1 LKEITWYFP
10 STLEEVPE
18 LLEKEG
24 VFIHGG
30 GTALLRSNLA
40 RVEGLIDLKALPLNY
55 CRDREG
61 VIEIGTSCTY
71 RQVIEVLQKIDSNN
85 ILIRALSV
93 AASTPLRNRITLG
106 GSIAFFPVWSDL
118 MGPLMVLEAEVTLIG
133 SNKGSFPLVEY
144 LKKREIRNRSL
155 ITGISFKKRELNSY
169 YFRQSRTRFDYSAF
183 SISILVKKSAS
194 PSGPGPASASM
205 TSSGSPSASTIE
217 EPAIVIVGC
226 RNKFSRLSSL
236 EDSLKNRSPADLQL
250 KDIAG
255 SLEVEFA
262 AKKNYSPDYLKHLAA
277 VELERA
283 LKAVLRS

>member
-1 LKEITWYFP
+1 MKEITWYFP
-10 STLEEVPE
+10 SNLEEVPE
-18 LLEKEG
+18 LLKKER
-24 VFIHGG
+24 VLVYGG

-55 CRDREG
+55 CREREG
-61 VIEIGTSCTY
+61 VIEIGAGCTY
-71 RQVIEVLQKIDSNN
+71 SQITEVLQKIDSHN
-85 ILIRALSV
+85 ILIRSLSG

-118 MGPLMVLEAEVTLIG
+118 MGPLLALEAEVALIG
-133 SNKGSFPLVEY
+133 SSKGSFPLVEY

-155 ITGISFKKRELNSY
+155 ITGISYKKRELNSY
-169 YFRQSRTRFDYSAF
+169 YFRQSRTHFDYSAF

-194 PSGPGPASASM
+194 RSGSASL
-205 TSSGSPSASTIE
+205 SASRIE

-236 EDSLKNRSPADLQL
+236 EESLKNCSPDEVQI
-250 KDIAG
+250 KDITG

>member
-1 LKEITWYFP
+1 MKEITWYFP

-18 LLEKEG
+18 LLKKDR
-24 VFIHGG
+24 VFVHGG

-40 RVEGLIDLKALPLNY
+40 GVGGLIDLKALPLNY
-55 CRDREG
+55 CREREG
-61 VIEIGTSCTY
+61 LIEIGAGCTY
-71 RQVIEVLQKIDSNN
+71 SQIIEVLQKIDSHN
-85 ILIRALSV
+85 ILIYALTG

-118 MGPLMVLEAEVTLIG
+118 MGPLLALEAEVTLIG

-144 LKKREIRNRSL
+144 LRKREIRKRSL
-155 ITGISFKKRELNSY
+155 ITGISFKKRKLNSY

-194 PSGPGPASASM
+194 PS
-205 TSSGSPSASTIE
+205 TSTIE
-217 EPAIVIVGC
+217 EPVIVIVGC
-226 RNKFSRLSSL
+226 RNKFTRLSSL
-236 EDSLKNRSPADLQL
+236 EDSLKGSNPADVQL

-283 LKAVLRS
+283 FKAVLRS

>member
-10 STLEEVPE
+10 SILEEVPE
-18 LLEKEG
+18 LLKKDG
-24 VFIHGG
+24 VFVHGG

-55 CRDREG
+55 CREREG
-61 VIEIGTSCTY
+61 VIEIGAGCTY
-71 RQVIEVLQKIDSNN
+71 SQINEVLQKIDSRN
-85 ILIRALSV
+85 ILIRSLSG

-118 MGPLMVLEAEVTLIG
+118 MGPLLALEAEVTLIG
-133 SNKGSFPLVEY
+133 SSNGSFPLVEY

-194 PSGPGPASASM
+194 PAR
-205 TSSGSPSASTIE
+205 SGSDSMASSAPPSASTIE
-217 EPAIVIVGC
+217 EAAIVIVGS
-226 RNKFSRLSSL
+226 RNKFTRLSSL
-236 EDSLKNRSPADLQL
+236 EDSLKGCSPADLQL
-250 KDIAG
+250 KNIAG

-262 AKKNYSPDYLKHLAA
+262 VKKNYSPEYLKPLAA
-277 VELERA
+277 VEMERG
-283 LKAVLRS
+283 LNAVLRS

>member
-1 LKEITWYFP
+1 MKEITWYIP

-18 LLEKEG
+18 LLKKEG
-24 VFIHGG
+24 VFVHGG

-40 RVEGLIDLKALPLNY
+40 RVEGLIDLKTLPLNY
-55 CRDREG
+55 CREREG
-61 VIEIGTSCTY
+61 VIEIGAGCTY
-71 RQVIEVLQKIDSNN
+71 SQIIEVLQKIDSHN
-85 ILIRALSV
+85 ILISALSG
-93 AASTPLRNRITLG
+93 AASTPLKNRITLG

-118 MGPLMVLEAEVTLIG
+118 IGPLLALEAEVTLIG

-169 YFRQSRTRFDYSAF
+169 YFRQSRTRFDYSAV

-194 PSGPGPASASM
+194 
-205 TSSGSPSASTIE
+205 GSLSTSTIE
-217 EPAIVIVGC
+217 EAAIVIVGC
-226 RNKFSRLSSL
+226 RNKFTRLSSL
-236 EDSLKNRSPADLQL
+236 EDSLKGCSPADVKL

-262 AKKNYSPDYLKHLAA
+262 VKKNYSPEYLKHLAA
-277 VELERA
+277 VEMERG